1 MAVTNKNI
9 AYVRYDNTGRIVP
22 GGPIVTSVKPKV
34 GNWVAVSDVLTT
46 TPNYKLR
53 GFIRYIKNG
62 DYVAGSLI
70 LQHDAPQDG
79 NWKEVYVLNPACCA
93 VPTTTTTT
101 TNIPVTTTT
110 TTSSSTSTSTTTS
123 TSTSTTSTTTTLTS
137 NQYFELYRCSDNAT
151 YYSKDYPNGTFSDL
165 GGPRVTGYV
174 DFELTTFIINAT
186 LNNATNPTGVEIT
199 STGFFGCP
207 TTTTTTTAGPTTT
220 TTTTT
225 AGPTT
230 TTTTTTFGPIN
241 YDLSVLCPVVPNQSM
256 NVLAT
261 NFTGGVG
268 TAKFWSRFTYLTKAE
283 ADNPSIE
290 YFGPFDNPGGIQWGT
305 DHIPPTVVE
314 VWVSVKD
321 ANGNQTS
328 KGIVLNCPT
337 VTTTTTQY
345 TPFTTTTSTTPN
357 PSNPYKSYLVNSY
370 ICDQQC
376 TPTLYNQVITVPQA
390 GSVQIGKYYLSSN
403 TNISYLILEQVAWN
417 GTPGN
422 DITTFTA
429 YDFCYEACGYTPTTT
444 TTTTILSAPVNTVF
458 VNYDVVPGSGQ
469 DVNTVFVKYDIQ

>member
-1 MAVTNKNI
+1 MSGRNRNI

-22 GGPIVTSVKPKV
+22 GGPIITSVKPKV
-34 GNWVAVSDVLTT
+34 GDWVAVDDVLTT

-79 NWKEVYVLNPACCA
+79 NWKEVYVLNPGPV

-110 TTSSSTSTSTTTS
+110 TSSS

-137 NQYFELYRCSDNAT
+137 NQYFELYRCSDNAIF
-151 YYSKDYPNGTFSDL
+151 YSKDYPNGTFSDL
-165 GGPRVTGYV
+165 GGPRVTGYI
-174 DFELTTFIINAT
+174 DFELTTFIINST

-207 TTTTTTTAGPTTT
+207 TTSTTTTAGP
-220 TTTTT
+220 
-225 AGPTT
+225 AT
-230 TTTTTTFGPIN
+230 TTTTTTFGPID
-241 YDLSVLCPVVPNQSM
+241 YDLSVICPVIPNQSM
-256 NVLAT
+256 NPLAT

-268 TAKFWSRFTYLTKAE
+268 SARFYSRFTYLTKAE

-290 YFGPFDNPGGIQWGT
+290 YFGPIVNPGGIQWGT
-305 DHIPPTVVE
+305 DYIPPTVVE

-328 KGIVLNCPT
+328 KSIVLNCPT
-337 VTTTTTQY
+337 ITTTTTQY

-357 PSNPYKSYLVNSY
+357 PSDPYKSYRVNSY
-370 ICDQQC
+370 ICDQDC
-376 TPTLYNQVITVPQA
+376 TPTLYNQTITVAQA
-390 GSVQIGKYYLSSN
+390 GSVQIGKYYLSATN
-403 TNISYLILEQVAWN
+403 PNISYLILEQVAWTGN
-417 GTPGN
+417 SGN

>member
-1 MAVTNKNI
+1 MSGRNRNI

-22 GGPIVTSVKPKV
+22 GGPIITSVKPKV
-34 GNWVAVSDVLTT
+34 GDWVAVDDVLTT

-79 NWKEVYVLNPACCA
+79 NWKEVYVLYPSPV

-110 TTSSSTSTSTTTS
+110 TSSSTS

-137 NQYFELYRCSDNAT
+137 NQYFELYRCSDNASF
-151 YYSKDYPNGTFSDL
+151 YSKDYPNGTFSDL
-165 GGPRVTGYV
+165 GSPRVTGYV
-174 DFELTTFIINAT
+174 DFELTTFIINST
-186 LNNATNPTGVEIT
+186 VNNSTNPTGVEIT

-207 TTTTTTTAGPTTT
+207 TTSTTTTAGPITT

-225 AGPTT
+225 AGPAT

-268 TAKFWSRFTYLTKAE
+268 TVRFWSRFTYLTKAE

-290 YFGPFDNPGGIQWGT
+290 YFGPFDNPGGLQWGT
-305 DHIPPTVVE
+305 DYIPPTVVE

-337 VTTTTTQY
+337 ITTTTTQY

-357 PSNPYKSYLVNSY
+357 PSDPYKSYRVNMY
-370 ICDQQC
+370 ICDQDC
-376 TPTLYNQVITVPQA
+376 TPTLYNQTITVAQA
-390 GSVQIGKYYLSSN
+390 GSVQIGKYYLSATN
-403 TNISYLILEQVAWN
+403 PNISYFILEQVGWN
-417 GTPGN
+417 GNPGN

-429 YDFCYEACGYTPTTT
+429 YNFCYEACGYTPTTT